1 MASKSATIKSILRA
15 RDDAR
20 KEIYDKAQQLENRAE
35 ALKDIGYDRPLTP
48 RELGDLQ
55 KINAAKGALYA
66 AEDELVLMTVSALD
80 KSAEV
85 TRFLNVAK
93 ATNADLQAKLQNVNA
108 IAQNIKRLGDL
119 FQKLS
124 LVIQGLTAVL
134 PLL

>member
-48 RELGDLQ
+48 GELGDLQ

-124 LVIQGLTAVL
+124 LVIQGLTAAL

>member
-48 RELGDLQ
+48 GELGDLQ

-124 LVIQGLTAVL
+124 LVIQGLTTVL

>member
-1 MASKSATIKSILRA
+1 MGSKATTIKSILRA

-35 ALKDIGYDRPLTP
+35 ALKDIGYDRPLTS

-66 AEDELVLMTVSALD
+66 AEEELVLMTVSALD

-85 TRFLNVAK
+85 KRFLNVTE

-119 FQKLS
+119 FQKLT
-124 LVIQGLTAVL
+124 LVIQGLTALL

>member
-1 MASKSATIKSILRA
+1 MASKSAAIKSILRA

-124 LVIQGLTAVL
+124 LVIQGLTAAL

>member
-48 RELGDLQ
+48 GELGDLQ